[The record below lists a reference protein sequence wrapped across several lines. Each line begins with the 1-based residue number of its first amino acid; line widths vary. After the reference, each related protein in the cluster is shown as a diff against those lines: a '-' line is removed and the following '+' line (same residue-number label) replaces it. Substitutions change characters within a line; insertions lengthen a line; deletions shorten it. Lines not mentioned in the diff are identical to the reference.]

1 MKIQAAVARAAHQ
14 DFTIEELD
22 IEQPRADEVLIEIH
36 GVGLCHTDLIARDQ
50 FIPIPLPAVLGH
62 EGAGVVLA
70 TGSHVTKVKAGDRVV
85 MSFASCGE
93 CARCH
98 EGLPS
103 YCASFP
109 ALNYTGRRHD
119 GSSGISVADVP
130 ISASFFGQSSFAS
143 HALTR
148 ERNVVKVDD
157 PQLPLEIL
165 GPLGCGLQTG
175 AGAVIRSLACPPG
188 SSLCVLG
195 GGPVGLAAVM
205 GAAIAGCKSVI
216 LVEPIA
222 ARREMARSLGAT
234 HVIDPAAGP
243 VGEAIRAITPS
254 GVDFALETS
263 GREEVVLA
271 ALGALGAHGLLGLV
285 GVPPRPESAISV
297 NLASLITFGHRI
309 HGIIEGDSDLDGFIP
324 ELLDHFRAG
333 RFPFDKLV
341 KTYPLSQINEAI
353 AAQLRGDCIKA
364 VLIPDTRQQ

>member
-1 MKIQAAVARAAHQ
+1 MKIHAAVARAAHQ
-14 DFTIEELD
+14 PFSIEEVD
-22 IEQPRADEVLIEIH
+22 IEQPRADEVLIKIH

-50 FIPIPLPAVLGH
+50 FIPIPLPAILGH

-70 TGSHVTKVKAGDRVV
+70 AGEKVTKVKAGDRVV
-85 MSFASCGE
+85 MSFSSCGH

-109 ALNYTGRRHD
+109 ALNYTGRRDD
-119 GSSGISVADVP
+119 GSSGISAGAAA

-148 ERNVVKVDD
+148 ERNVVRVDD
-157 PQLPLEIL
+157 SGLPLEIL
-165 GPLGCGLQTG
+165 GPLGCGFQTG
-175 AGAVIRSLACPPG
+175 AGAVIRSLACEPG
-188 SSLCVLG
+188 SSLCIFG
-195 GGPVGLAAVM
+195 GGPVGLAGVM
-205 GAAIAGCKSVI
+205 GAAITRCQRII

-222 ARREMARSLGAT
+222 ARRDMAMSLGAT
-234 HVIDPAAGP
+234 HVIDPAGGA
-243 VGEAIRAITPS
+243 VGEAIRAIVPA
-254 GVDFALETS
+254 GVDYALETS
-263 GREEVVLA
+263 GREEVVLT

-324 ELLDHFRAG
+324 ELLGHFKAG

-341 KTYPLSQINEAI
+341 KTYALTQINEAI

-364 VLIPDTRQQ
+364 VLIP

>member
-1 MKIQAAVARAAHQ
+1 MKIHAAVARAAHQ
-14 DFTIEELD
+14 PFSVEEVD
-22 IEQPRADEVLIEIH
+22 IEQPRADEVLIKIH

-50 FIPIPLPAVLGH
+50 FIPIPLPAILGH

-70 TGSHVTKVKAGDRVV
+70 TGEKVTKVKAGDRVV
-85 MSFASCGE
+85 MSFSSCGH

-109 ALNYTGRRHD
+109 ALNYTGRRDD
-119 GSSGISVADVP
+119 GSSGISADAAP

-148 ERNVVKVDD
+148 ERNVVRVDD
-157 PQLPLEIL
+157 VALPLEIL
-165 GPLGCGLQTG
+165 GPLGCGFQTG
-175 AGAVIRSLACPPG
+175 AGAIIRSMACEPG
-188 SSLCVLG
+188 SSLCIFG
-195 GGPVGLAAVM
+195 GGPVGLAGVM
-205 GAAIAGCKSVI
+205 GAAIARSKIII

-222 ARREMARSLGAT
+222 ARRDMAMSLGAT

-243 VGEAIRAITPS
+243 VGEAIRAIVPA
-254 GVDFALETS
+254 GVDYALETS

-324 ELLDHFRAG
+324 ELLGHFKAG

-341 KTYPLSQINEAI
+341 KTYPLTQINEAI

-364 VLIPDTRQQ
+364 VLIP